1 MRKILLVLLL
11 YLTMSVLA
19 SAGSGDVRFS
29 AFAGHNATYGV
40 SGGVELSGAY
50 EFSQPWKV
58 RGAVRCSSYPKYTV
72 DLRPSYIYDLDFGRL
87 NVEAIA
93 HYSHQSSTNDLC
105 AGMSVGL
112 HTERIWAALGYYYR
126 TFSAGGSKVTEP
138 VNGLYEVGF
147 SCLPEVDRWNLYLIV
162 SNSRMARLERAYQ
175 PTYILEGEYSPTDN
189 LDIVM
194 SIDSMR
200 AGIFNI
206 ASVRY
211 QNFLSIGVKYR
222 W

>member
-1 MRKILLVLLL
+1 MRKILLILLL
-11 YLTMSVLA
+11 YLTMSAVA
-19 SAGSGDVRFS
+19 SAGSGDVRLS
-29 AFAGHNATYGV
+29 AFAGHSATYGV
-40 SGGVELSGAY
+40 SGGTEVCASY
-50 EFSQPWKV
+50 ESSQPWKV
-58 RGAVRCSSYPKYTV
+58 RGAVRYSSYPKYTA
-72 DLRPSYIYDLDFGRL
+72 DLRPSYLHELDFGRL
-87 NVEAIA
+87 SVETIV
-93 HYSHQSSTNDLC
+93 HYSRQSSTNDLC
-105 AGMSVGL
+105 AGVAAGL
-112 HTERIWAALGYYYR
+112 HTRRMWAAVGYYYR

-175 PTYILEGEYSPTDN
+175 PTYVLEGEYSPADN
-189 LDIVM
+189 IDIVM